1 MVWIIINIADIL
13 EYRDK
18 AKIEEK
24 SDEYIRALSDFYSYM
39 KNKELKQRESYRKLV
54 RERRKSESES
64 ELVTLYFYERTA
76 SGSIRKSIF
85 KAEEKANSYIV
96 FNCWRNRLSKNYD
109 INKYTDCLH
118 HAMWTDAEND
128 ELMEKLLDKY

>member
-1 MVWIIINIADIL
+1 MNIEDIL

-18 AKIEEK
+18 AKVEGK
-24 SDEYIRALSDFYSYM
+24 CDEYIKALSDLYDYL
-39 KNKELKQRESYRKLV
+39 KNKELERRQSFRILE
-54 RERRKSESES
+54 RERRTSESKSELIS
-64 ELVTLYFYERTA
+64 LYFYERNID
-76 SGSIRKSIF
+76 GSIRKSIY

-96 FNCWRNRLSKNYD
+96 FNCWRVRLSKKHD

-118 HAMWTDAEND
+118 HAMWTDAEDD